1 MKLRNKMVLSTGL
14 AFGLFLLALV
24 VALAGM
30 QNTKNRFQQFIDIDQ
45 TLLQAETSMYAQ
57 GLQMGQALRN
67 VVLEPNNRAVYDGFL
82 DVAAKEFETAYQ
94 LAVDAAA
101 DNPAVLRSLSEIKKV
116 REQQKPIQAKVI
128 DLAGEH
134 RQSEAI
140 SMIVREEAPVWLELR
155 RLLTQSIGEH
165 QQMVENAKTDMT
177 DFTQKMLII
186 SLVLVLIAL
195 VFGGLMMG
203 WLTRNVMRQLG
214 GEPDDAAAL
223 ARDIS
228 EGNFSTVVTLRQ
240 GDRSSLM
247 FAMHAMQQNLAQT
260 VREIQ
265 QAADAIDT
273 AATEIAMGNS
283 DLSSRTEAQA
293 ASLEETATAMEQLTS
308 TVRQNVDNARQADTL
323 ATSASG
329 IAGRGGDAVAGVV
342 NTMESIKESS
352 VKIVDIISVID
363 GIAFQTNILALNAAV
378 EAARAGEQGRGFA
391 VVASEVRT
399 LAQRSAAAAREIKI
413 LIDDS
418 VARVQAGDRQ
428 VEEAGATMS
437 EVVTSVK
444 EVAVIMTEITAASEE
459 QSVGISE
466 IGQAVTQMDG
476 GTQQNA
482 ALVEQAAAA
491 AKSLEEQASTL
502 AHIVARFKLP
512 TTVTLDVES
521 LRLDQSSRQEP
532 PQLSY

>member
-1 MKLRNKMVLSTGL
+1 MKLRNKMVLSTGIS
-14 AFGLFLLALV
+14 FVLFLLALV

-30 QNTKNRFQQFIDIDQ
+30 QDTKNRFQQFIDVDQ
-45 TLLQAETSMYAQ
+45 ALLQAETTMYAQ

-67 VVLEPNNRAVYDGFL
+67 IVMDPGNKAAYANLEGAAKGFATAHQQASAAAIGNTPVLEMLAAVEKIRD
-82 DVAAKEFETAYQ
+82 K
-94 LAVDAAA
+94 
-101 DNPAVLRSLSEIKKV
+101 
-116 REQQKPIQAKVI
+116 QKPIQEKIVA
-128 DLAGEH
+128 LAGDY

-140 SMIVREEAPVWLELR
+140 ASIAREETPIWREMR
-155 RLLTQSIGEH
+155 TLLMQSISDH
-165 QQMVENAKTDMT
+165 QQLVEEAKADMVA
-177 DFTQKMLII
+177 FTQKMLVV
-186 SLVLVLIAL
+186 SLALAVLALVLGA
-195 VFGGLMMG
+195 LMMV

-214 GEPDDAAAL
+214 GEPDDAATL

-228 EGNFSTVVTLRQ
+228 GGNFSTTVALRQ
-240 GDRSSLM
+240 GDRNSLM
-247 FAMHAMQQNLAQT
+247 FAMQSMQQNLAQT

-265 QAADAIDT
+265 QAAEAIDT
-273 AATEIAMGNS
+273 AATEIAMGNA
-283 DLSSRTEAQA
+283 DLSSRTESQA

-323 ATSASG
+323 AASASG
-329 IAGRGGDAVAGVV
+329 IASRGGDAVAGVV

-352 VKIVDIISVID
+352 GKIVDIISVID

-399 LAQRSAAAAREIKI
+399 LAQRSAAAAREIKS

-437 EVVTSVK
+437 EVVASVK

-459 QSVGISE
+459 QSVGIGE

-476 GTQQNA
+476 TTQQNA

-491 AKSLEEQASTL
+491 ANSLEEQAGAL
-502 AHIVARFKLP
+502 AQIVSRFKLP
-512 TTVTLDVES
+512 TTLTLDAES
-521 LRLDQSSRQEP
+521 VGLGYASNQEL

>member
-14 AFGLFLLALV
+14 SFVLFLLALV

-30 QNTKNRFQQFIDIDQ
+30 QDTKNRFQRFIDVDQ
-45 TLLQAETSMYAQ
+45 ALLQAETTMYAQ

-67 VVLEPNNRAVYDGFL
+67 IVMDPGNRAAYNNL
-82 DVAAKEFETAYQ
+82 ENAAKGFATAHQ
-94 LAVDAAA
+94 QASAAA
-101 DNPAVLRSLSEIKKV
+101 IGNPPVLDMLAAVEKIRD
-116 REQQKPIQAKVI
+116 RQKPIQEKIVA
-128 DLAGEH
+128 LAGEY
-134 RQSEAI
+134 RQSESIASI
-140 SMIVREEAPVWLELR
+140 AREETPVWREMR
-155 RLLTQSIGEH
+155 SLLMQSISEH
-165 QQMVENAKTDMT
+165 QQMVEDAKADMVA
-177 DFTQKMLII
+177 FTQKVLVA
-186 SLVLVLIAL
+186 SLALAVLALVLGA
-195 VFGGLMMG
+195 FMMA

-214 GEPDDAAAL
+214 GEPDDAATL

-228 EGNFSTVVTLRQ
+228 AGNFSTAVALRQ
-240 GDRSSLM
+240 GDRNSLM
-247 FAMHAMQQNLAQT
+247 FAMQSMQQNLAQT

-265 QAADAIDT
+265 QAAEAIDT
-273 AATEIAMGNS
+273 AATEIAMGNA
-283 DLSSRTEAQA
+283 DLSSRTESQA

-352 VKIVDIISVID
+352 GKIVDIISVID

-399 LAQRSAAAAREIKI
+399 LAQRSAAAAREIKS

-444 EVAVIMTEITAASEE
+444 EVAIIMTEITAASEE
-459 QSVGISE
+459 QSVGIGE

-476 GTQQNA
+476 TTQQNA

-491 AKSLEEQASTL
+491 ANSLEEQAGAL
-502 AHIVARFKLP
+502 AQIVSRFKLP
-512 TTVTLDVES
+512 TTITLDAETVGLGYAS
-521 LRLDQSSRQEP
+521 NQAQ